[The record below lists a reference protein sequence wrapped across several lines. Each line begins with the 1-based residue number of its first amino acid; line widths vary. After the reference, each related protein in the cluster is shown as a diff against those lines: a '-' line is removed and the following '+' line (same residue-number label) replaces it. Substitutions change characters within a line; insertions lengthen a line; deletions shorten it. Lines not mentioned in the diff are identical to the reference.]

1 MRSSVF
7 MTALCAAS
15 ALAKP
20 IMKKDLVE
28 EIVVVTDIVY
38 TTITE
43 GAEPVATSAPAQV
56 FAAAVPSESLS
67 STPEAA
73 AAPSVS
79 FTTVVIVPTVAAAAP
94 STAAPAVFVVTS
106 EAVAQVASST
116 AAAAPVASSS
126 AAASVVAPA
135 SSSTDSGLTA
145 YQSTA
150 VVHHNKHRA
159 NHSAPDVAWSAS
171 LASSAATLA
180 AGCVFE
186 HNMDIN
192 GGGYGQNIASITASD
207 LDKIDVNSV
216 LASTITNQWYYGEAN
231 NWNFG
236 DTSSGMD
243 TDAKQWLHFTQVVW
257 KASTTV
263 GCATQYCKAGT
274 MSASDASYFTVCNYG
289 PQGNVS
295 PLFAVNVLP
304 PIGLAAFT
312 ASVSHTS

>member
-1 MRSSVF
+1 MHSSVF

-20 IMKKDLVE
+20 IMRKDLVE
-28 EIVVVTDIVY
+28 ETVVVTDIVY

-43 GAEPVATSAPAQV
+43 GAEPEATAAPVQV
-56 FAAAVPSESLS
+56 LAAGDY

-79 FTTVVIVPTVAAAAP
+79 FTTVIIVPTVAAAAAP
-94 STAAPAVFVVTS
+94 SSSAPAAVFVVTS
-106 EAVAQVASST
+106 EAVAPVATST
-116 AAAAPVASSS
+116 AAAAPAASS

-150 VVHHNKHRA
+150 VIHHNKHRA

-207 LDKIDVNSV
+207 LDLIDINSV
-216 LASTITNQWYYGEAN
+216 IASTITNQWYYGEAN

-236 DTSSGMD
+236 DKSSGMD

-257 KASTTV
+257 KASTTI

-274 MSASDASYFTVCNYG
+274 MSATDASYFTVCNYG

-295 PLFAVNVLP
+295 PLFAENVLA
-304 PIGLAAFT
+304 PIGLPAFT
-312 ASVSHTS
+312 ASVTHKTS